1 MLLFGLHPVMVR
13 VTIHANVA
21 ITAGQHCS
29 FAAPLDPNCHRWDH
43 RPQPLEKA
51 GVAVEVCTNRYRLE
65 TRCCKYF
72 EQLHHRDG
80 PQAASVRRAQLN
92 ID

>member
-51 GVAVEVCTNRYRLE
+51 GVEFT
-65 TRCCKYF
+65 T
-72 EQLHHRDG
+72 
-80 PQAASVRRAQLN
+80 ASGQGCGWRAPTEADASQN
-92 ID
+92 

>member
-51 GVAVEVCTNRYRLE
+51 GVEFTNGKPPGVRL
-65 TRCCKYF
+65 
-72 EQLHHRDG
+72 
-80 PQAASVRRAQLN
+80 S
-92 ID
+92 